1 VSKILTPKG
10 WRDLHI
16 DEDRYAFPKSRP
28 GVKDFKK
35 GTTKTGPT
43 GAPVAPK
50 PGSPSAGRFAPQGD
64 HKGGKIETV
73 RDKGQ
78 AQSLAKKFKAQ
89 GHKVSINKRKD
100 GFKVYIYNK

>member
-1 VSKILTPKG
+1 MSKILTPKG

-16 DEDRYAFPKSRP
+16 DEDRI
-28 GVKDFKK
+28 
-35 GTTKTGPT
+35 GPT

-50 PGSPSAGRFAPQGD
+50 PGRPSAGRFAPQGD

-78 AQSLAKKFKAQ
+78 AQSLAKKFRAQ
-89 GHKVSINKRKD
+89 GHKVSINQRKD